1 MKKLLLILLCLP
13 IIGFG
18 KYVLD
23 SRSNQLHYYHSLN
36 DIRYQIYTLKD
47 ISDKLI
53 LYIQEMKYDL
63 VCEVDNNVVFLGNY
77 QEILDKNGKPNK
89 DSAIINKK
97 FSSLTIKQKK
107 MPIALI
113 NRKDERYA
121 AADLFM
127 PKTLAKKHQ
136 PATILKNKIIEFKD
150 YAILLSRNNQI
161 LVDQI
166 NLFSDISDKVI
177 DSKKQDWETNNFYN
191 RPAVGVL
198 AILSKIQLDI
208 RTIELDLI
216 NYLNKKN

>member
-1 MKKLLLILLCLP
+1 MMKKLLLILLCLP
-13 IIGFG
+13 FIGSS

-23 SRSNQLHYYHSLN
+23 LSSNQLHYYHSIK
-36 DIRYQIYTLKD
+36 DVRHQIFILKD

-63 VCEVDNNVVFLGNY
+63 VCEVDNNVVYLGNY
-77 QEILDKNGKPNK
+77 QEILDRNGKPNK

-97 FSSLTIKQKK
+97 FSSLTDKQKK
-107 MPIALI
+107 MPIVLM

-121 AADLFM
+121 AADIFM

-150 YAILLSRNNQI
+150 YAILLAKNNQI

-166 NLFSDISDKVI
+166 NLFCDISDKVI
-177 DSKKQDWETNNFYN
+177 DSKKQDWETYNFYN
-191 RPAVGVL
+191 MPAISIL
-198 AILSKIQLDI
+198 TILSKISLV
-208 RTIELDLI
+208 ESV
-216 NYLNKKN
+216 K